1 MCSSD
6 LFMARTATSNGSAS
20 AKDDAVTT
28 DDVRAQLATLQNDI
42 AALTKTVSD
51 YGRAAGDDAKATAV
65 RKAEDMRLRADS
77 MREDAEAQLKS
88 GYAQAETAVRDNPA
102 AAVGIA
108 AGVGF
113 VLGLLSTRR

>member
-1 MCSSD
+1 
-6 LFMARTATSNGSAS
+6 MARSAS
-20 AKDDAVTT
+20 TNGAASTSA
-28 DDVRAQLATLQNDI
+28 DDVRDQI
-42 AALTKTVSD
+42 AALQADMAQLTKTVGD
-51 YGRAAGDDAKATAV
+51 YGKSRGEEARAVANAKA
-65 RKAEDMRLRADS
+65 AELRTRADEA
-77 MREDAEAQLKS
+77 RTAAEAQLKS

>member
-1 MCSSD
+1 
-6 LFMARTATSNGSAS
+6 
-20 AKDDAVTT
+20 
-28 DDVRAQLATLQNDI
+28 
-42 AALTKTVSD
+42 
-51 YGRAAGDDAKATAV
+51 
-65 RKAEDMRLRADS
+65 MRLRADS

-88 GYAQAETAVRDNPA
+88 SYAQAETAVRDNPA